1 MGTKMTHS
9 ARAELTNAVRR
20 RYSAA
25 TGAEKRKIL
34 DEFIAVTGYHEK
46 SAIRALNAEPTVK
59 KRQTRLRP
67 SLYDEAVRAA
77 LIVLWEASDRVCGK
91 RLRALLPILLPALE
105 RNGHLHLADP
115 MRQKILAM
123 SASTIDRLL
132 REPRSATRLR
142 KARRAMPAA
151 RRRVPV
157 RTFADWNEPPPG
169 SMEMD
174 CVAHCGDANRGS
186 YVNSLVLTDIASG
199 WTEAAPLVVRESGLL
214 VETLDRVRLGL
225 PFALRALD
233 VDNGSE
239 FVNESLI
246 NYCLTHGIELTRS
259 RPWRKNDQ
267 AWIEQKNGAV
277 VRKLLGY
284 RRLQGIAAAQAIARL
299 YGASRL
305 FVNFFQPSFKLAEK
319 HREGAKV
326 SKRYHPPQT
335 PCDRLLQAESIPDA
349 SKIKLREVA
358 STLDPLKL
366 LEEIRAMQA
375 HLVAL
380 ADGGDVPIATAEP
393 PDLSGSVASLSSAW
407 RAGEVRPTFSV
418 EAKPRYL
425 RSLQA
430 MVHPDV
436 QRTPKKDTA
445 PATATSSLG
454 PAAKAPKPVAER
466 QKLIYATPGK
476 PVYHAFTMIWPLV
489 CRRLDG
495 CPNIGSAQL
504 FDELCIQFPGRFHPK
519 HLTRLEKR
527 VKQWRQD
534 ARARGVV
541 IPPRKNRR
549 FSNKPRG
556 PAPVP
561 YSCMAHL
568 TEMHQWLEEHPD
580 QTAKELLIE
589 FQARYPGIYRRSHLR
604 TLRKRVQV
612 WRREAIQ
619 RLIFELREHTE
630 DVSSRSE
637 TYMAHGQSETELLT
651 PSASDCALFKIDKI
665 LSSTPRLTAAG
676 NIVHE
681 AFGNKIT

>member
-1 MGTKMTHS
+1 MSTTMTHS

-25 TGAEKRKIL
+25 TSVEKRKIL
-34 DEFIAVTGYHEK
+34 VEFIAVTGYHEK
-46 SAIRALNAEPTVK
+46 SAIRVLNAEPTVK
-59 KRQTRLRP
+59 KRQTRVRP

-132 REPRSATRLR
+132 REARSATRM
-142 KARRAMPAA
+142 KKGRRAMPAA

-186 YVNSLVLTDIASG
+186 YINSLVLTDIASG

-284 RRLQGIAAAQAIARL
+284 RRFQGIAAAQAINRL

-319 HREGAKV
+319 HRQGAKV

-335 PCDRLLQAESIPDA
+335 PCDRLLQSESIPDA

-358 STLDPLKL
+358 SALDPLKL

-393 PDLSGSVASLSSAW
+393 PDLSGFVAGLSSAW

-430 MVHPDV
+430 MVQPDV
-436 QRTPKKDTA
+436 QCTPRKDTP
-445 PATATSSLG
+445 PATATLFLG
-454 PAAKAPKPVAER
+454 PAAKTPKPVAER
-466 QKLIYATPGK
+466 PKLIYATPGK
-476 PVYHAFTMIWPLV
+476 PMYHAFTMIWPLV
-489 CRRLDG
+489 CRRLEG
-495 CPNIGSAQL
+495 CPNISSAQL

-534 ARARGVV
+534 ARARGAV

-568 TEMHQWLEEHPD
+568 SEMHQWLEEHPD

-619 RLIFELREHTE
+619 RLIFELQEHTQ
-630 DVSSRSE
+630 DVSSKSE
-637 TYMAHGQSETELLT
+637 SKMVHGQSEAELLT

-665 LSSTPRLTAAG
+665 LSSTPKLTAAG
-676 NIVHE
+676 NIIRE
-681 AFGNKIT
+681 AFGNKTM

>member
-1 MGTKMTHS
+1 M
-9 ARAELTNAVRR
+9 
-20 RYSAA
+20 
-25 TGAEKRKIL
+25 
-34 DEFIAVTGYHEK
+34 TGYHEK

-59 KRQTRLRP
+59 TRQTRARP
-67 SLYDEAVRAA
+67 SLYDEAVRAS

-105 RNGHLHLADP
+105 RNGHLHLAEP
-115 MRQKILAM
+115 IRQKILAM
-123 SASTIDRLL
+123 SASTIDRSL
-132 REPRSATRLR
+132 REPRSATRLK

-174 CVAHCGDANRGS
+174 LVAHCGEANRGS

-199 WTEAAPLVVRESGLL
+199 WTEAAPLVVRESGLV
-214 VETLDRVRLGL
+214 VETLDRVRQGL

-239 FVNESLI
+239 FVNECLI
-246 NYCLTHGIELTRS
+246 QYCLNHGIELTRS

-284 RRLQGIAAAQAIARL
+284 RRFQGIAAAQAITRL

-319 HREGAKV
+319 HRQGAQV

-335 PCDRLLQAESIPDA
+335 PCERLLQSESLPEA
-349 SKIKLREVA
+349 AKARLREVA
-358 STLDPLKL
+358 VALDPLKL
-366 LEEIRAMQA
+366 LEEIRAVQA
-375 HLVAL
+375 HLVTL
-380 ADGGDVPIATAEP
+380 ADGGHLPSTIPEP
-393 PDLSGSVASLSSAW
+393 PDLSGFVASLSSAW

-425 RSLQA
+425 RGLQ
-430 MVHPDV
+430 VVIQRDV
-436 QRTPKKDTA
+436 AQIPKSTA
-445 PATATSSLG
+445 VLATVAQPFAQPQPAIS
-454 PAAKAPKPVAER
+454 PKPISER
-466 QKLIYATPGK
+466 PQLIYAEPGK

-489 CRRLDG
+489 CRRLEG
-495 CPNIGSAQL
+495 FPNITSAQL

-519 HLTRLEKR
+519 HVNRLAKR

-541 IPPRKNRR
+541 IARPKYRR
-549 FSNKPRG
+549 FSSKPRG
-556 PAPVP
+556 RGPVP
-561 YSCMAHL
+561 QSCTAHWA
-568 TEMHQWLEEHPD
+568 EMLQRLEEHPD
-580 QTAKELLIE
+580 QTAADLLTE
-589 FQARYPGIYRRSHLR
+589 FQARYPGFYSRSHLR
-604 TLRKRVQV
+604 TLRRRVQV

-619 RLIFELREHTE
+619 RLIVKMQHHTQ
-630 DVSSRSE
+630 DVSSG
-637 TYMAHGQSETELLT
+637 A
-651 PSASDCALFKIDKI
+651 
-665 LSSTPRLTAAG
+665 TA
-676 NIVHE
+676 
-681 AFGNKIT
+681 

>member
-1 MGTKMTHS
+1 MSNKMTHT
-9 ARAELTNAVRR
+9 ARAELADVVRR

-25 TGAEKRKIL
+25 TGAEKRRIL
-34 DEFIAVTGYHEK
+34 DEFIAVTGYHQK
-46 SAIRALNAEPTVK
+46 SAIRALNAEPVAK
-59 KRQTRLRP
+59 ARQTRIRP

-105 RNGHLHLADP
+105 RNGHLHVAEP

-132 REPRSATRLR
+132 RVPRSATRLK

-174 CVAHCGDANRGS
+174 LVAHCGEVNRGS

-199 WTEAAPLVVRESGLL
+199 WTEAAPLVVRDSGLV
-214 VETLDRVRLGL
+214 VETLERIRQGL

-246 NYCLTHGIELTRS
+246 HYCLSHGIELTRS

-284 RRLQGIAAAQAIARL
+284 RRFQGIAAAQAITRL
-299 YGASRL
+299 YGAARL

-319 HREGAKV
+319 HRQGAQV

-335 PCDRLLQAESIPDA
+335 PCERLLQAESIPEA
-349 SKIKLREVA
+349 AKGRLREVA
-358 STLDPLKL
+358 NALDPLKL
-366 LEEIRAMQA
+366 LEEIRAVQA
-375 HLVAL
+375 HLAAL
-380 ADGGDVPIATAEP
+380 ADGETLPSATPEP
-393 PDLSGSVASLSSAW
+393 PDLSAFVASLSSAW
-407 RAGEVRPTFSV
+407 RAGEVRPTFSL
-418 EAKPRYL
+418 EAKPRYM
-425 RSLQA
+425 RSLQDL
-430 MVHPDV
+430 VRRDV
-436 QRTPKKDTA
+436 GQVPRKIAASPGVTQLAAPTPLRTIT
-445 PATATSSLG
+445 
-454 PAAKAPKPVAER
+454 ER
-466 QKLIYATPGK
+466 PRLIYAEPGK
-476 PVYHAFTMIWPLV
+476 PVYHALTMVWPLV
-489 CRRLDG
+489 CRRLEEF
-495 CPNIGSAQL
+495 PNITSTQL
-504 FDELCIQFPGRFHPK
+504 FEELCIQFPGRFHPK
-519 HLTRLEKR
+519 HVNRLAKR

-534 ARARGVV
+534 ARARGVM
-541 IPPRKNRR
+541 IGRLKYRR

-556 PAPVP
+556 RGPGLQRFV
-561 YSCMAHL
+561 AHWP
-568 TEMHQWLEEHPD
+568 EMLGFLESHPD
-580 QTAKELLIE
+580 LTAIELLTE
-589 FQARYPGIYRRSHLR
+589 FQARYPGFYSRSNLR
-604 TLRKRVQV
+604 TLRRRLQV

-619 RLIFELREHTE
+619 RLICEMQ
-630 DVSSRSE
+630 D
-637 TYMAHGQSETELLT
+637 LT
-651 PSASDCALFKIDKI
+651 QNV
-665 LSSTPRLTAAG
+665 TVTA
-676 NIVHE
+676 
-681 AFGNKIT
+681 